1 MNQLQAIDE
10 AVNLLMDYH
19 LRPYFLIEDT
29 ESDIDDE
36 IYSHLHKEV
45 KSLSR
50 ALSVVKEQIMSQ
62 KNSSAAKG
70 EQQWAQTLLP

>member
-1 MNQLQAIDE
+1 MSSKKRPVKSPKKTALFHKSGGAATFNHA
-10 AVNLLMDYH
+10 ALL
-19 LRPYFLIEDT
+19 E
-29 ESDIDDE
+29 E
-36 IYSHLHKEV
+36 HKEV